1 MARHSPECF
10 WLGVTIGSRVMG
22 WLTIKL

>member
-1 MARHSPECF
+1 MARRSPECF